1 MVLPVLLIMAAFGID
16 THPLEPTLVCIRTT
30 HDGLPDSLK
39 APCSVEIYNDGP
51 LTHNHCW
58 LLYRSDI
65 GSLTL
70 FMHIMKNILFIG
82 KNIVKF
88 AITMNSEVDR
98 QCHKLRI
105 IRNQLSSM
113 QILPSIVENGTYV
126 RHFFQQNMTAENLNS
141 FKDLIVS
148 LINIIDDCLDFKIT
162 ALDINSHVSQSTII
176 LKAFDIYVK
185 IMIRHCEDFRI
196 ALILLRD
203 SQCYMNSL
211 QCFFDSLSFPLFEI
225 ITEMYDN
232 TIYNGRFTYNELSE
246 ILNQLQTKYK

>member
-16 THPLEPTLVCIRTT
+16 THPLEPTLVYIRTT
-30 HDGLPDSLK
+30 HNGLSDSLE
-39 APCSVEIYNDGP
+39 APCSVAIYNDGP
-51 LTHNHCW
+51 LTHNHYW
-58 LLYRSDI
+58 LLCRSDI
-65 GSLTL
+65 GSLTR
-70 FMHIMKNILFIG
+70 FMHIIKNILFIG

-88 AITMNSEVDR
+88 AITMNPEVER
-98 QCHKLRI
+98 QYHKLKI
-105 IRNQLSSM
+105 IRNQLRSM
-113 QILPSIVENGTYV
+113 QILPSIVENGAYV
-126 RHFFQQNMTAENLNS
+126 RHFFQQNMAAENQNS
-141 FKDLIVS
+141 FEDLIVS

-176 LKAFDIYVK
+176 LKTYDIYVK

-232 TIYNGRFTYNELSE
+232 TIYNGRFNYNELSE
-246 ILNQLQTKYK
+246 ILNQLQTKYN